1 MTREASG
8 KTHLPNPHDPPASS
22 PLGEMPT
29 LRKNPQKWLPGS
41 FGSFASTSPAS
52 PVVAE
57 VLDRDP
63 WHRSG
68 KASQGIFYGVALSGI
83 GAWVSLDV
91 GSKLLNVAGCGIGLE
106 GVTFT
111 AKGEA
116 DADWLAPRRASS
128 EF

>member
-1 MTREASG
+1 MVTRLLRVIRLDVA
-8 KTHLPNPHDPPASS
+8 
-22 PLGEMPT
+22 GE
-29 LRKNPQKWLPGS
+29 PGS
-41 FGSFASTSPAS
+41 
-52 PVVAE
+52 AE

-68 KASQGIFYGVALSGI
+68 KASQGVFYGVALSGI

-111 AKGEA
+111 AK
-116 DADWLAPRRASS
+116 P
-128 EF
+128 